1 MRPPKNNGLDET
13 KRIMSGAE
21 DLHER
26 SRRRMPITEMITTS
40 RDEKDLLKT
49 IRDERIGADTRV
61 GTFAIQANVAVVTTG
76 ITMMKE
82 IRENQATVNHNL
94 RLSKMKI
101 ENARRIV
108 QNQIL
113 VFETKRRHIDKL
125 SKTGGLGVDRAVA
138 AIHERSI
145 KQLKESLRVLIDSD
159 LS

>member
-26 SRRRMPITEMITTS
+26 SKRRMPITEIITTS

-49 IRDERIGADTRV
+49 IRNERIGADTRV

-94 RLSKMKI
+94 RLSKLKI
-101 ENARRIV
+101 DNARRIV

-113 VFETKRRHIDKL
+113 VFETKRRYIDKL
-125 SKTGGLGVDRAVA
+125 SKTGGPGVDRAVA